1 MFFQVFSD
9 NLERYGMVVGIP
21 EPRIERVLVYPDSE
35 GLKVKPWSLSDICLV
50 RVVCVAGVRAGNL
63 MTVMDGHS
71 QLEQNRKAKL
81 AERIHGVNTAE
92 TIEMSSVK
100 SQESSVKTVKQS
112 SHQTI
117 KPSNNHPK

>member
-50 RVVCVAGVRAGNL
+50 RVVFVVCVAGVRAGNL

-100 SQESSVKTVKQS
+100 SQESSVKTVK
-112 SHQTI
+112 
-117 KPSNNHPK
+117 PSNNHPK

>member
-1 MFFQVFSD
+1 
-9 NLERYGMVVGIP
+9 MVVGIP

-100 SQESSVKTVKQS
+100 SQESSVKTVK
-112 SHQTI
+112 
-117 KPSNNHPK
+117 PSNNHPK

>member
-81 AERIHGVNTAE
+81 AERIRSQHSRNNRD
-92 TIEMSSVK
+92 VK
-100 SQESSVKTVKQS
+100 CQESRVKCQDG
-112 SHQTI
+112 QTI
-117 KPSNNHPK
+117 KQSPQMNQAKL

>member
-1 MFFQVFSD
+1 
-9 NLERYGMVVGIP
+9 MVVGIP

-81 AERIHGVNTAE
+81 AERIRSQHSRNNRD
-92 TIEMSSVK
+92 VK
-100 SQESSVKTVKQS
+100 CQESRVKCQDG
-112 SHQTI
+112 QTI
-117 KPSNNHPK
+117 KPSNHQTIKQSPQMNQAKL